1 MRYFG
6 SLSSLFSPSFLK
18 LNRSSYAVVG
28 SSAVLLSSNC
38 ALLPVSQGSFTPS
51 FPTRVRTGSGALRT
65 GPCTLAWRNEAIVLF
80 FSEEE
85 DDLVSL
91 RFHHLVR
98 MIFCLLLLA
107 RQFSGRG
114 CTLIPGYTGLQSR
127 TRSKRQQPTCQS
139 EHWAESVVF
148 TPPSWT
154 PNSRLQTQK
163 LEPWNDAFI
172 TRGDFDEI
180 HHLEGKEIFDL
191 LYVYLFEK
199 VLGRQG

>member
-1 MRYFG
+1 MPCCLFRKAASPRP
-6 SLSSLFSPSFLK
+6 SLLEYVL
-18 LNRSSYAVVG
+18 VVG
-28 SSAVLLSSNC
+28 YWPLYFDVAQRSHC
-38 ALLPVSQGSFTPS
+38 A
-51 FPTRVRTGSGALRT
+51 
-65 GPCTLAWRNEAIVLF
+65 F
-80 FSEEE
+80 FSEED

-98 MIFCLLLLA
+98 MIFCLLLLE

-114 CTLIPGYTGLQSR
+114 CTLVPGYTGLQSR

-154 PNSRLQTQK
+154 PNSRLQAQK

-180 HHLEGKEIFDL
+180 HHLEGQEIFDL

-199 VLGRQG
+199 VLGQQG